1 MKVLAVTNM
10 WPSRVDPSSG
20 TFVVSQID
28 SLRRLG
34 IEVVVLH
41 VDRETDGRSV
51 YRTLADRIRRT
62 VETER
67 PDVVHV
73 MYGGVMADVVTR
85 AVEVPP
91 VLVSFCGSDIL
102 GGGARTA
109 LARVAT
115 AYGVRASRRAARRAD
130 GIVVKS
136 RALLA
141 ALPDGV
147 AAERVWVVPN
157 GVDLDLFRPL
167 DRAECRAQLG
177 WDLHPE
183 QVLFTANTTRPEKR
197 FDLARAAFD
206 RLASERAEVELRVL
220 DGIAYTTVPTWLN
233 AVDVVLLT
241 SVHEGSP
248 NVVKEALAC
257 NVAVVSVDVGD
268 VRERLDGIEG
278 CYVADATP
286 ADLSAKLREALDRGG
301 RVEARDRILDLSL
314 ESVALRVAEVYAE
327 LVTASVRTPARAWP
341 GSRT

>member
-20 TFVVSQID
+20 TFVVTQID

-34 IEVVVLH
+34 IEVAVLH

-62 VETER
+62 VQAER
-67 PDVVHV
+67 PDLVHV

-85 AVEVPP
+85 AVETGP

-102 GGGARTA
+102 GGVARTR
-109 LARVAT
+109 LGRVAT

-141 ALPDGV
+141 ALPAGV

-157 GVDLDLFRPL
+157 GVDFELFRPL

-177 WDLHPE
+177 WEPGRL
-183 QVLFTANTTRPEKR
+183 QVLFTADTKRPEKR

-206 RLASERAEVELRVL
+206 RLASTGADLELRVL
-220 DGIAYTTVPTWLN
+220 DGIAHTTVPTWLN

-286 ADLSAKLREALDRGG
+286 ADLSAKLREALERGG
-301 RVEARDRILDLSL
+301 RVEARDRIRDLSL
-314 ESVALRVAEVYAE
+314 DNVASSLAAVYAE
-327 LVTASVRTPARAWP
+327 VAEQRVASGTAALRRP
-341 GSRT
+341 